1 MQFIVTERE
10 NRPLDMP
17 AEKTHSKPLTGAL
30 WRVLILLGL
39 SVFIS
44 YIDRSNLS
52 IAAPMLKD
60 ELHLSASQLG
70 VLLSSFFWSY
80 ASLQLFSGWLVDRL
94 NVNWVFAGGFFLWSV
109 ATIGIGLVNGFFLLL
124 AFRLL
129 LGIGESV
136 AYPSYSKIIALHY
149 HEEHRGIANSVVSAG
164 LALGPGFG
172 MLAGG
177 LLIVRFGWRAFFMVL
192 GLLSLSWLI
201 PWITWMPDPKSAI
214 HLSKTAAPS
223 FAALLRQRSAW
234 GTCIGMFGHNYV
246 NYFLLTWLPFYLVRE
261 RHFSMY
267 AMAKIGGAA
276 YLIGACLSIASGWA
290 SDYWIGAGATPTR
303 VRKTIVAGGLGAGGV
318 FLLLSAISTPSL
330 SVALLMMGIG
340 FQCIS
345 SSNIWAITQTLAGPY
360 AAGRWTGLQNF
371 VGNLAGVV
379 APAVT
384 GFVLDRTGHFYWPFA
399 ILTVVAL
406 SGTSSWLFLVGPVR
420 EVTWP
425 KQALANSPLEQH
437 P

>member
-1 MQFIVTERE
+1 MFMAPDSQYQ
-10 NRPLDMP
+10 
-17 AEKTHSKPLTGAL
+17 PLTASR

-60 ELHLSASQLG
+60 QLNLSPSQLG
-70 VLLSSFFWSY
+70 ILLSSFFWTY
-80 ASLQLFSGWLVDRL
+80 ASLQLVSGWLVDRL

-109 ATIGIGLVNGFFLLL
+109 ATIGIGLVHGFVLLL
-124 AFRLL
+124 ALRLL

-149 HEEHRGIANSVVSAG
+149 REEHRGIANSVVSAG

-177 LLIVRFGWRAFFMVL
+177 FLIVRFGWRPFFIVL
-192 GLLSLSWLI
+192 GLFSLSWLI
-201 PWITWMPDPKSAI
+201 PWITWMPDAKSAI
-214 HLSKTAAPS
+214 HADKVAAPS

-234 GTCIGMFGHNYV
+234 GTCIAMFGHNYV

-267 AMAKIGGAA
+267 SMAKIGGAA
-276 YLIGACLSIASGWA
+276 YIMGACLAVSTGWV
-290 SDYWIGAGATPTR
+290 SDRLIRSGATPTH
-303 VRKTIVAGGLGAGGV
+303 VRKTIVAGGLGGAGV
-318 FLLLSAISTPSL
+318 FLLLCAISTPTL
-330 SVALLMMGIG
+330 SIAFLMLGVG
-340 FQCIS
+340 FQSMS

-371 VGNLAGVV
+371 VGNLAGIV
-379 APAVT
+379 APALT

-399 ILTVVAL
+399 ILSGVAL
-406 SGTSSWLFLVGPVR
+406 IGSLSWLFLVGPVR

-425 KQALANSPLEQH
+425 TGIPASAVAAEVHGS
-437 P
+437 

>member
-1 MQFIVTERE
+1 MSLAQGSH
-10 NRPLDMP
+10 DQ
-17 AEKTHSKPLTGAL
+17 PLTGSK

-60 ELHLSASQLG
+60 QLNLSAWQLG
-70 VLLSSFFWSY
+70 ILLSSFFWTY
-80 ASLQLFSGWLVDRL
+80 ASLQLVSGWLVDRL

-109 ATIGIGLVNGFFLLL
+109 ATVGIGLVHGFILLL
-124 AFRLL
+124 TLRLL

-149 HEEHRGIANSVVSAG
+149 REEHRGIANSVVSAG

-172 MLAGG
+172 MLVGG
-177 LLIVRFGWRAFFMVL
+177 LLIVRFGWRAFFIVL
-192 GLLSLSWLI
+192 GLFSLSWLI
-201 PWITWMPDPKSAI
+201 PWIAWMPDAKFAI
-214 HLSKTAAPS
+214 HAEKIAAPS

-234 GTCIGMFGHNYV
+234 GTCIAMFGHNYV

-267 AMAKIGGAA
+267 SMAKIGGAA
-276 YLIGACLSIASGWA
+276 YLMGACLAVTAGWA
-290 SDYWIGAGATPTR
+290 SDRMIRAGSTPTR
-303 VRKTIVAGGLGAGGV
+303 IRKTIVAGGLGGAGI
-318 FLLLSAISTPSL
+318 FLLLCAVSSPAL
-330 SVALLMMGIG
+330 SIVFLTLGIG
-340 FQCIS
+340 FQSMS

-371 VGNLAGVV
+371 AGNLAGIV
-379 APAVT
+379 APALT
-384 GFVLDRTGHFYWPFA
+384 GFVLERTGHFYWPFA
-399 ILTVVAL
+399 ILSLVAL
-406 SGTSSWLFLVGPVR
+406 IGSLSWLFLVGPVR
-420 EVTWP
+420 EVRWP
-425 KQALANSPLEQH
+425 IRTTASAVPAEVQSA
-437 P
+437 

>member
-1 MQFIVTERE
+1 MVTERE

-17 AEKTHSKPLTGAL
+17 AEKTHTKPLSGAL

-60 ELHLSASQLG
+60 QLHLSASQLG
-70 VLLSSFFWSY
+70 LLLSSFFWSY
-80 ASLQLFSGWLVDRL
+80 ASLQLVSGWLVDRL

-149 HEEHRGIANSVVSAG
+149 HEEHRGIANSVVSSG

-234 GTCIGMFGHNYV
+234 GTCIGMFRHHYV

-276 YLIGACLSIASGWA
+276 YLIGACLSLAPRWPSPYLICP
-290 SDYWIGAGATPTR
+290 ATTPSPPSH
-303 VRKTIVAGGLGAGGV
+303 TIVAGGLGGGGG
-318 FLLLSAISTPSL
+318 FLLFSAHSTP
-330 SVALLMMGIG
+330 
-340 FQCIS
+340 
-345 SSNIWAITQTLAGPY
+345 PP
-360 AAGRWTGLQNF
+360 
-371 VGNLAGVV
+371 NLALFVMGVRV
-379 APAVT
+379 
-384 GFVLDRTGHFYWPFA
+384 
-399 ILTVVAL
+399 
-406 SGTSSWLFLVGPVR
+406 
-420 EVTWP
+420 
-425 KQALANSPLEQH
+425 
-437 P
+437 

>member
-1 MQFIVTERE
+1 MQFIVAERE

-17 AEKTHSKPLTGAL
+17 AEKTHTKPLTGAL

-136 AYPSYSKIIALHY
+136 AYPSYSKIIALHC

-399 ILTVVAL
+399 ILAVVAL
-406 SGTSSWLFLVGPVR
+406 SGTLSWLFLVGPVR
-420 EVTWP
+420 EVTWA